1 MKSKAFWGFVSLVAA
16 SVPTVAQAAPAL
28 NPHIMVDYHEQ
39 SLAQEVVY
47 GTYYDGPRLRVVT
60 DPTGAALRKSFE
72 FPIDL
77 SMKKESSI
85 TTSTPITDRYKIHQF
100 GDCNSDNKITFEDLD
115 IHRGICN
122 SRFQAWSREVQ
133 ECMKAGPAL
142 IRDLTGNEV
151 YIYNKDGQ
159 ELSRDIVL
167 NASGKAVCRQFIGR
181 ATPVSMERQCR
192 DVVVEQRPF
201 LAPSAAPM
209 APVPLPVQGLW

>member
-1 MKSKAFWGFVSLVAA
+1 MKSKAFWGLVSLVAA

-28 NPHIMVDYHEQ
+28 NPHIKVDYHEQ

-133 ECMKAGPAL
+133 ECMKAGPVL

-151 YIYNKDGQ
+151 FIYNKDGQ

-201 LAPSAAPM
+201 VAPSA
-209 APVPLPVQGLW
+209 PVVPSGPIQGLW